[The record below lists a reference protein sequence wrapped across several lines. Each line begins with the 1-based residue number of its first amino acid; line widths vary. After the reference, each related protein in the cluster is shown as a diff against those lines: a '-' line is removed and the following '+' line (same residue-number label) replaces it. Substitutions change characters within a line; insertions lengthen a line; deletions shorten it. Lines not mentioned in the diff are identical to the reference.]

1 MSNGPQNPGHKY
13 DPATGEPLSH
23 VARWYV
29 DPAAYFGR
37 RLEILESWGPRIRPQ
52 DSVLEIGCGDG
63 YLAGLLVNK
72 RCRVCASD
80 VSPALVEATRNRNR
94 AAVDSGTLST
104 RQLDINQIP
113 FPVSES
119 FDHVVAVMRH
129 LYKYAD
135 QPRATLQELYRV
147 SRRKLIA
154 DFDPGTDSVES
165 VIADLA
171 SVGFRNIRVRA
182 FLVPQKRSL
191 PKLVRQCLAA
201 CEQSPWIY
209 RHLLRKYRFQRW
221 VLGEK

>member
-1 MSNGPQNPGHKY
+1 M
-13 DPATGEPLSH
+13 
-23 VARWYV
+23 
-29 DPAAYFGR
+29 
-37 RLEILESWGPRIRPQ
+37 
-52 DSVLEIGCGDG
+52 
-63 YLAGLLVNK
+63 NK

-80 VSPALVEATRNRNR
+80 VSPALVEATRNRNW

-182 FLVPQKRSL
+182 FLMP
-191 PKLVRQCLAA
+191 
-201 CEQSPWIY
+201 
-209 RHLLRKYRFQRW
+209 
-221 VLGEK
+221 